1 MIDVGDVGND
11 GNVGVMSEAPLRV
24 WRRGRLVVDGREG
37 LRVGPGD
44 IVALRGDNGAG
55 KSSILL
61 GCLGLLPSTLTVRGQ
76 IGYVPQQVRSSMA
89 LPLNVADTLRLLGVP
104 GRQHEAVVA
113 AAGLSHATTRPWQ
126 ALSTGERMRLMVA
139 RAIHSRAEVLLLD
152 EPTASLDPDSRQ
164 RVLSAVAAAAV
175 AGAAVLLV
183 SHNDDDIAALGARA
197 VAVVAARELT

>member
-1 MIDVGDVGND
+1 VSTVGTVGTA
-11 GNVGVMSEAPLRV
+11 GVMSEAPLRV
-24 WRRGRLVVDGREG
+24 WRRGRLLVDGAEG

-76 IGYVPQQVRSSMA
+76 IGYVPQQVRSSVA
-89 LPLNVADTLRLLGVP
+89 LPLNLADTLRLVGVP

-113 AAGLSHATTRPWQ
+113 AAALNHATTRPWQ
-126 ALSTGERMRLMVA
+126 ALSTGERMRLLVA

-164 RVLSAVAAAAV
+164 RVLSAIAAAAV

-197 VAVVAARELT
+197 VAVVAAREAT